1 MGVFCLLIFL
11 HKGYVW
17 LLQYSPKKGVFAADF
32 SSQKLHLELLISAP
46 KGYVLLAYFLH
57 KGCVLFAYFSAHKG
71 LFFVVYA
78 QPNIS
83 HKGVL
88 QLTKQIKLKNLVNA
102 HFAKSDNRN
111 KSSILYTII

>member
-1 MGVFCLLIFL
+1 M
-11 HKGYVW
+11 
-17 LLQYSPKKGVFAADF
+17 LQYSPKKGAFAADF
-32 SSQKLHLELLISAP
+32 SAQKLHFELLISTP

-57 KGCVLFAYFSAHKG
+57 KGCVLFAYFSAHKR
-71 LFFVVYA
+71 LFVVVYA

-102 HFAKSDNRN
+102 HQYESNTRDNAVYYHGYR
-111 KSSILYTII
+111 